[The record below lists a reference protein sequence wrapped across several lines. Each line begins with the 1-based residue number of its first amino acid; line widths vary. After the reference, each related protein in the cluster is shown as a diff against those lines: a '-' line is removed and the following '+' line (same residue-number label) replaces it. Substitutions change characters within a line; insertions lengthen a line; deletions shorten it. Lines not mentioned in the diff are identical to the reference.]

1 MHNEARRF
9 IMFVD
14 QLYERQTRFMCTA
27 ASEPLSL
34 FTEMKNTSTKDTYE
48 HRRPGPLPPPVED
61 VADQQTTEGNEDD
74 EKDPFGRD
82 LVANMVRVEE
92 LASVKELSFAYQ
104 RAASRLIEMQSL
116 EYEEKHTRDVR
127 VWKRFTMMY
136 TRVQVVHTCTSV
148 VPYRVTRGG
157 IHTDVWMC
165 RVVVWVS
172 V

>member
-127 VWKRFTMMY
+127 VWKRFTIMY
-136 TRVQVVHTCTSV
+136 TRVVHTCMSAV
-148 VPYRVTRGG
+148 Q
-157 IHTDVWMC
+157 
-165 RVVVWVS
+165 
-172 V
+172 